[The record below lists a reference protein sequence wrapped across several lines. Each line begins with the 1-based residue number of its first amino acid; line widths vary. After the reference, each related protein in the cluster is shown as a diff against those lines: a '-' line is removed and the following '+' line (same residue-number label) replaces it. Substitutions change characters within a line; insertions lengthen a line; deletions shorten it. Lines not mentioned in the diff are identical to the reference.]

1 MKIRVFEVTQKL
13 RYYPVAAHRGGR
25 RQQKHKADE
34 SGKGLNAFV
43 HSYRRIR
50 ATRGGMR
57 DVCMSGVG
65 TRGTSNSHSYS
76 FRGARARLCNSAR
89 THIHIGLSRDETS
102 RFGAS
107 ERNIIVSFENER
119 VDCRNDLFALN
130 MTRNSHELLNARCI
144 TFFKDLA

>member
-13 RYYPVAAHRGGR
+13 RYYPVAAYRGGR

-50 ATRGGMR
+50 ATRGGNAR
-57 DVCMSGVG
+57 RVYVRVG
-65 TRGTSNSHSYS
+65 TRGTSNSHPYS
-76 FRGARARLCNSAR
+76 FRARLCNSAR
-89 THIHIGLSRDETS
+89 AHIRIGLSRDETS

-130 MTRNSHELLNARCI
+130 MRNSHELLNARCI
-144 TFFKDLA
+144 PFFKDLA